1 MLFRSRTRILYVNI
15 VVSNKKSMKQRE
27 NSPKKNNGGRGDK
40 TDGEGE
46 NKGGGGKNEV
56 LET

>member
-1 MLFRSRTRILYVNI
+1 MHILYVNI

-27 NSPKKNNGGRGDK
+27 HSPKKNNGGCGDK